1 MFSKKLNARY
11 YGPFSV
17 LEQTSPVTFRLELPE
32 AVNIHPI
39 FHVGL
44 LKPYYG
50 NESDSKPLPKP
61 DKEGE
66 YEIEKILGHR
76 KRRDGKY
83 RYLVKWRGYSYEEST
98 WEPSSNFK
106 SKTLQAYHR
115 ERKERKA
122 NESGSS
128 SDDEPTGKTL
138 AVAIGVGAEEA
149 ALARH
154 RASVE
159 NLPNRDPNR
168 VVAKPSTVE
177 TPGETLGETL
187 AHMESSSNSRPGEIG
202 NKRSNKRKASSPENG
217 TRARAHACMSAD
229 ARDVDQIFYF
239 LK

>member
-1 MFSKKLNARY
+1 MTLVPILDKSIWTWLL
-11 YGPFSV
+11 GPPF
-17 LEQTSPVTFRLELPE
+17 
-32 AVNIHPI
+32 
-39 FHVGL
+39 
-44 LKPYYG
+44 
-50 NESDSKPLPKP
+50 
-61 DKEGE
+61 
-66 YEIEKILGHR
+66 GHR

-128 SDDEPTGKTL
+128 SEDEPTGKTL

-202 NKRSNKRKASSPENG
+202 SKRSTKRKASSPNID
-217 TRARAHACMSAD
+217 TRARARAHACMSAD
-229 ARDVDQIFYF
+229 ARDVEMLRTVGDSRVHGDSNPLILAFRAVYEAGRGSRTDPP
-239 LK
+239 LL